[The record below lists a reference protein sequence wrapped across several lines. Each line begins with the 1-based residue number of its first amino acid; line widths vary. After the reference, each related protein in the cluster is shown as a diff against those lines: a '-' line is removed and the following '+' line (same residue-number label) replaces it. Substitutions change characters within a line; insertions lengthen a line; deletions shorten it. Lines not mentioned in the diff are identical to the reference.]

1 MTLSWT
7 GVNFVA
13 VLVSVVAHQAFG
25 GLWYSKA
32 VCGKAWIELT
42 GVKMED
48 IKREDI
54 AKAMT
59 LAITWG
65 LVKAYALAL
74 LIGTIGITSAVDGM
88 VLGAL
93 LGLGAVL
100 PAIGTNYAF
109 EAKPPKMLAIT
120 TGNHAI
126 GYVIMGAILGAW
138 R

>member
-7 GVNFVA
+7 DVNFLA
-13 VLVSVVAHQAFG
+13 ILVSVVAHQAFG
-25 GLWYSKA
+25 GLWYSQA
-32 VCGKAWIELT
+32 LCGKAWMELT
-42 GVKMED
+42 GVKIEE
-48 IKREDI
+48 IKRQDV

-59 LAITWG
+59 QAIVWS
-65 LVKAYALAL
+65 LVKAYAFAL
-74 LIGTIGITSAVDGM
+74 LIVAAGITGAVGGM

-109 EAKPPKMLAIT
+109 ESKPPKMLAIT
-120 TGNHAI
+120 IGNHAI